1 MPNDCWNHITI
12 TCDCIKELDNLV
24 NNELKHKEGDEL
36 VYNETVTMIQ
46 KGSRGI
52 IFDIITNWQ
61 PDIIWLENLLHKYP
75 MCWVKNEWYEEGG
88 LAGVWIGSKKEDKLY
103 IKELQWEDI
112 TIEGKMTLFDNKE

>member
-1 MPNDCWNHITI
+1 
-12 TCDCIKELDNLV
+12 
-24 NNELKHKEGDEL
+24 
-36 VYNETVTMIQ
+36 
-46 KGSRGI
+46 
-52 IFDIITNWQ
+52 
-61 PDIIWLENLLHKYP
+61 